1 MEETVRAGVIQM
13 LVAVLGEDAGATA
26 LDNDSLTDDLG
37 ADSID
42 LVELAM
48 AIEQHFSLAE
58 TEDDVQASI
67 KTVGDVIAHV
77 TQRLAGKIDLEAAP
91 THSRSANGYRLDLF
105 LGTGKYDILDV
116 VNEASGAKERYD
128 WFVKDSPKTPEE
140 IDAYLTAALAGAL
153 DWKGYASRT
162 HDAGINAVK
171 ALRMKNWTSAPTH
184 CPYCGSRGVRE
195 IGAWSAT
202 SKEDKDNTAELMEY
216 QCHSHL
222 CQGRSF
228 FV

>member
-1 MEETVRAGVIQM
+1 MEQTVRAGVIQM
-13 LVAVLGEDAGATA
+13 LVVVLGEDAGATA

-37 ADSID
+37 ADSLD

-48 AIEQHFSLAE
+48 AIEDHFSLAD
-58 TEDDVQASI
+58 TDDAELASI

-77 TQRLAGKIDLEAAP
+77 TQRLAGKIDLEASP
-91 THSRSANGYRLDLF
+91 THSRSANGYRLDLY

-116 VNEASGAKERYD
+116 VNEASGTKERYD
-128 WFVKDSPKTPEE
+128 WFVHDSPKTPEE

-162 HDAGINAVK
+162 HDAGIDAVK
-171 ALRMKNWTSAPTH
+171 ALRLKNWTSAPVH
-184 CPYCGSRGVRE
+184 CPYCGSKGVRK
-195 IGAWSAT
+195 IGSWSAI
-202 SKEDKDNTAELMEY
+202 SEEDTDNTAELTEY
-216 QCHSHL
+216 QCHSHV